1 VIFSVGNLN
10 IYVHEETSWLVGSHF
25 LPFWNVFESGSISP
39 NNHVAGWHNHLNTI
53 SEKAH
58 SNGFEI
64 VNKKKI
70 GLTGRSLRK
79 TARLMSCSR
88 GSIKSNYSST
98 NVFTEITTNNQSGG
112 IYNSYSTDGQGFMAV
127 VNKSCIPVMPSTRT
141 AINPRHCAITMT

>member
-1 VIFSVGNLN
+1 MIFSVGNLN

-39 NNHVAGWHNHLNTI
+39 NNHVEGWHNHLNTI

-79 TARLMSCSR
+79 TARLMVS
-88 GSIKSNYSST
+88 KVSNTSPNVKIWSFLKIAMHFLCFASHCYSL
-98 NVFTEITTNNQSGG
+98 
-112 IYNSYSTDGQGFMAV
+112 SYSPISPQTSWLHFGSLSSLLF
-127 VNKSCIPVMPSTRT
+127 SC
-141 AINPRHCAITMT
+141 